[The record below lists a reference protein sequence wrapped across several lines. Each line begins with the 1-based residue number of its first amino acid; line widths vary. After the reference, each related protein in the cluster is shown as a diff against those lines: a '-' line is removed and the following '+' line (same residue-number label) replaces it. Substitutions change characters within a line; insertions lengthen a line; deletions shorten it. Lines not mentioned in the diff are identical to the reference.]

1 MLGSSPSLSSP
12 PGSGLG
18 VTPPPFPPVS
28 SPSPFGE
35 GWEEAFGER
44 RGEATMRNKR
54 KGYQTIYNLEPAVT
68 DRREVIVNVKCGVS
82 RTSCDVE
89 LLNEEY
95 YAACTAK

>member
-35 GWEEAFGER
+35 GWEEAFGEG
-44 RGEATMRNKR
+44 RGEAFWLISFARLCN
-54 KGYQTIYNLEPAVT
+54 GASALYFLVYE
-68 DRREVIVNVKCGVS
+68 
-82 RTSCDVE
+82 
-89 LLNEEY
+89 
-95 YAACTAK
+95 